1 MSNLWFDDIDKTK
14 YYFSMSNILPKIIV
28 IMGPSGSGKSSLAV
42 KLAREFS
49 GAIISAD
56 SRQIYQGMDIGTAK
70 ITKKEMRGIPHFMLN
85 VVKPDQKFTVV
96 DYQKKV
102 FQIINNLVKKNK
114 LPFLVGGTGLY
125 IQAIADNLRIPKVKP
140 NKKLRAELEKLTLA
154 QLVAK
159 LKKIDPASA
168 ESIDLKNK
176 RRLIRALEVVLATGQ
191 SFTKQQKKGKP
202 KVEALLIGLFIPRE
216 KLVKNINTRVEK
228 MIKKG
233 LVAEVIKLVKNYGP
247 DPEALLGIG
256 YKEIIQYLDNRINL
270 EEAVER
276 IKIATRQYA
285 RRQMTW
291 FKRDLKINWV
301 TTTSQAKK
309 IAKRFLNV
317 KKI

>member
-1 MSNLWFDDIDKTK
+1 MPNR
-14 YYFSMSNILPKIIV
+14 LPKIIV
-28 IMGPSGSGKSSLAV
+28 ILGPTGSGKSSLAV

-70 ITKKEMRGIPHFMLN
+70 VTKKEMRGIPHFMLN
-85 VVKPDQKFTVV
+85 VVKPEQKFTVV
-96 DYQKKV
+96 NYQKRV
-102 FQIINNLVKKNK
+102 FPIINDLAKKNK
-114 LPFLVGGTGLY
+114 MPFLVGGTGLY
-125 IQAIADNLRIPKVKP
+125 IQAIVDNLKIPKAKP
-140 NKKLRAELEKLTLA
+140 NQKLRAELEKLTLA

-168 ESIDLKNK
+168 KLIDLKNK
-176 RRLIRALEVVLATGQ
+176 RRLTRALEVVLATGQ
-191 SFTKQQKKGKP
+191 SFTQQQKKGEP
-202 KVEALLIGLFIPRE
+202 KVEALLIGLLVPRE
-216 KLVKNINTRVEK
+216 KLVKNINARVDK
-228 MIKKG
+228 MIKRG

-256 YKEIIQYLDNRINL
+256 YKEIIQYLDNQLTIKKAT
-270 EEAVER
+270 EQ

-291 FKRDLKINWV
+291 FKKDQRINWV
-301 TTTSQAKK
+301 KTLGQAKK
-309 IAKRFLNV
+309 ITKNFLNA